1 MLKFIYSK
9 YNSKDNLV
17 LTFTNEPDILIP
29 INIDIEGRWNFLYH
43 SFNKINNQRS
53 VILKLNNK
61 EIIKSV
67 NIQSPIV
74 KNYENIKIKMGP
86 YLDRINF
93 NGLITQIKLIYG
105 SGAYVDQFNN
115 LISEL
120 FDFTPPKI
128 PSKIN

>member
-1 MLKFIYSK
+1 
-9 YNSKDNLV
+9 
-17 LTFTNEPDILIP
+17 LIP

-128 PSKIN
+128 PFKIN